1 MYKVKM
7 SDKTST
13 IEPDIIIKSDSEYG
27 TSVRIILPDETV
39 MNILVSND
47 FVKIININ
55 YSK

>member
-27 TSVRIILPDETV
+27 ISVRIILPDETV

>member
-27 TSVRIILPDETV
+27 ISVRIILPDETV

-47 FVKIININ
+47 SVKIININ